1 MSKSKTPNLK
11 RQANQRLNA
20 MQRYGESKHKAR
32 QDEHTQYPE
41 GIFSFNTMKTYKEAV
56 KTFLSWARTRCSE
69 YKFLDDLKEKV
80 PEYLE
85 EKKAAGLSACTIKTY
100 ASALAKLYGCKKA
113 DFGVEFSKRERK
125 NVKRSR
131 FEPDKKL
138 EKANPD
144 IVDFVRGTGLRRCEL
159 SRLIG
164 EDVYRDS
171 EGKLVVHVRRGKGG
185 KERTVTVLA
194 EYVDRVE
201 EIAGKVGAKEKIF
214 KKLHR
219 GLQLHHYRGDFA
231 AALYKKVARSEIP
244 DDDKYI
250 MRKDRK
256 GTILDKKAMLTVSR
270 ALGHNRINVIAQSY
284 LYSV

>member
-1 MSKSKTPNLK
+1 MSKSKNPNLK
-11 RQANQRLNA
+11 RQANQRLNDMA
-20 MQRYGESKHKAR
+20 RFGESKHQAR

-41 GIFSFNTMKTYKEAV
+41 GIFSYSTMDTYKSKV
-56 KTFLSWARTRCSE
+56 KIFINWARTNYSE
-69 YKFLDDLKEKV
+69 IKELDDLKELV

-113 DFGVEFSKRERK
+113 DFDVEFAKRERK

-138 EKANPD
+138 EEANPD

-231 AALYKKVARSEIP
+231 ATLYKKVARSEIP
-244 DDDKYI
+244 EADTYK

-284 LYSV
+284 LYSL